1 MNQYIRGN
9 MKQFHLKKISK
20 STRIDYQ
27 IEYESALNEQQFS
40 AVTSQSK
47 RLLILAGAGTG
58 KTKTLVYKVAR
69 LIENGIPPEQIVLLT
84 FTRRAAKEMMD
95 RATILLDE
103 RCQHIQGGTFH
114 SFCTQILRKYSGHIG
129 YNQEFSILDSS
140 DSMDL
145 IQHVRSS
152 LNIEHRTQRFPAKRS
167 LAKLFSLHINKQH
180 DIRVLLQA
188 HYPQFLVHEK
198 EIIELFK
205 DYESYKAKH
214 HIMDFDDLLFNTE
227 KLFVEHPDILERISS
242 TCKHVLV
249 DEFQDTNKIQAILC
263 EHFSSFHQNLTVV
276 GDDAQSIYAFRG
288 SDHENILRFPNEFAD
303 TELIKLE
310 ENYRSSPE
318 ILDVANAILKQ
329 SSKLFDKK
337 LFTNRESSD
346 LPALIKAIDDK
357 EEAEFI
363 AQLVLHLR
371 EHQIDLD
378 QIAILFRNA
387 RDSFTLELALQSKNV
402 PFKKFGGQKFTEA
415 AHIKDVLAHVRVLN
429 NPNDTVA
436 WQRVLMLI
444 EGVGP
449 KTAEDLFLWIQQVQS
464 KKESKASVDT
474 TNWFSN
480 SEWMNKSYYNGLN
493 KLGKCLVESSKS
505 NNWYDCIPLIID
517 YYVPICKDLYD
528 DAPKR
533 EEDLAAIHQIAKSY
547 HDVQSFLT
555 DLVLDPITDTVID
568 TLESKDEESPLSL
581 STIHSAKGLE
591 WKHVI
596 IMQCLD
602 GSIPST
608 FSLDQDD
615 LLDEELR
622 LLYVA
627 ATRAQDMLYFT
638 YPRTSYRHRE
648 GDYLTKASRFL
659 DPITSK
665 LEPWELIHDNES
677 QDDAS
682 LTEGVNP
689 PQLE

>member
-167 LAKLFSLHINKQH
+167 LAKLFSLHINKQR

-464 KKESKASVDT
+464 KKESKASADT

>member
-1 MNQYIRGN
+1 
-9 MKQFHLKKISK
+9 MKQFHLKKTPQQNKINYQ
-20 STRIDYQ
+20 IDYR
-27 IEYESALNEQQFS
+27 SVLNEQQLS
-40 AVTSQSK
+40 AVTSKSK

-58 KTKTLVYKVAR
+58 KTKTLTYKVAR
-69 LIENGIPPEQIVLLT
+69 LIESGIPPEQIVLLT
-84 FTRRAAKEMMD
+84 FTRRAAKNMLD
-95 RATILLDE
+95 RATKILDE
-103 RCQHIQGGTFH
+103 RCQYIQGGTFH
-114 SFCTQILRKYSGHIG
+114 SFCTQILRKYSFYIG
-129 YNQEFSILDSS
+129 YNNGFSILDNS

-152 LNIEHRTQRFPAKRS
+152 FNIKHSLQRFPAKRR
-167 LAKLFSLHINKQH
+167 LAKLFSLHKNKQL
-180 DIRVLLQA
+180 DIRVLLQL
-188 HYPQFLVHEK
+188 HYPKFLVHEK
-198 EIIELFK
+198 DIIKLFNA
-205 DYESYKAKH
+205 YESYKAKH

-227 KLFVEHPDILERISS
+227 KLFLEYPEILERVSS

-249 DEFQDTNKIQAILC
+249 DEFQDTNRIQSILC
-263 EHFSSFHQNLTVV
+263 EYFSSFHKNLTVV

-288 SDHENILRFPNEFAD
+288 SDHKNILSFANRCTN

-329 SSKLFDKK
+329 SSKLFEKK

-363 AQLVLHLR
+363 SQLVLNLR
-371 EHQIDLD
+371 EHQIAFKEV
-378 QIAILFRNA
+378 AILFRNA

-415 AHIKDVLAHVRVLN
+415 VHIKDMLAHIRVLN

-436 WQRVLMLI
+436 WQRILMLI

-464 KKESKASVDT
+464 KKERVSSVDS
-474 TNWFSN
+474 TNWFSD
-480 SEWMNKSYYNGLN
+480 SEWMNKSYYNGLSR
-493 KLGKCLVESSKS
+493 LGKCLVEASKFDKWNDS
-505 NNWYDCIPLIID
+505 LPLIID
-517 YYVPICKDLYD
+517 YYLPICHGLYD
-528 DAPKR
+528 NAQKR
-533 EEDLAAIHQIAKSY
+533 EEDIAVLLQIANSY
-547 HDVQSFLT
+547 QDVQSFLT

-568 TLESKDEESPLSL
+568 TLESKEEESPLTL
-581 STIHSAKGLE
+581 STIHSSKGLE

-602 GSIPST
+602 GIIPST
-608 FSLDQDD
+608 FSFNQDD
-615 LLDEELR
+615 TLDEELR

-627 ATRAQDMLYFT
+627 ATRAQKMLYFT
-638 YPRTSYRHRE
+638 YPRTSYRQRE

-659 DPITSK
+659 DPITSN
-665 LEPWELIHDNES
+665 LEPWELVHDTLSYNS
-677 QDDAS
+677 KSKIDQS
-682 LTEGVNP
+682 LIE
-689 PQLE
+689 